1 MMRVQHGFMFNIAW
15 NLWGLYK
22 KKKNLETFEKSKEK
36 PVPWKVPPLGT
47 ITETKGTIVRAEPKT
62 ICIVDVD
69 ASIWLPWL

>member
-1 MMRVQHGFMFNIAW
+1 
-15 NLWGLYK
+15 
-22 KKKNLETFEKSKEK
+22 
-36 PVPWKVPPLGT
+36 VPPLGT